1 MKEYRFYFKY
11 DYGKGNTEERAED
24 VIITN
29 ITNPDKYGRQRAKD
43 IVYGKKGQWKLY
55 GNEYKRKFF
64 DCVFLRS
71 VFLRNIEKNEGAK
84 MDFDYYQI
92 KGKWNAATLNR
103 RAEKLDEAQAAAD
116 ELEAA
121 GAKSVEIIGV
131 KAGRRET
138 IRGKKNA
145 AAKKTAVKM
154 TGTTGEYITDY
165 KTHEKAA
172 AAAKNIEKLG
182 FDVELVKPAK
192 KNKAV
197 FKPKKKKKATKPAKT
212 KKKAKKIPNTV
223 KRIYEAENNLKKY
236 RVKDIDDKDFGIDSW
251 DKYDYR
257 KNEKFTFEFNQEELS
272 FITNALDR
280 AGEDVGFKYG
290 KNGQYSKHENL
301 ETTIS
306 NLNYEGK
313 PATIEL
319 DGEEMAIITRALDNL
334 INIQKSSFY
343 KSALDSL
350 LLSLS
355 V

>member
-11 DYGKGNTEERAED
+11 DYGKGNTEERTED

-29 ITNPDKYGRQRAKD
+29 VTNPDKYGRQRAKD
-43 IVYGKKGQWKLY
+43 IVYGKKRQWKLY

-71 VFLRNIEKNEGAK
+71 VFLRNIEKNEGDK

-138 IRGKKNA
+138 IRGKKNV

-172 AAAKNIEKLG
+172 AAAKNIERQLDL
-182 FDVELVKPAK
+182 FSNNEDE
-192 KNKAV
+192 N
-197 FKPKKKKKATKPAKT
+197 KT
-212 KKKAKKIPNTV
+212 KILKFSDSELGTIINDYYDLISSGERLTNYKNTLTTFEKAHPREKIEFTKKEIKQIIGVLQKYMKKHNT
-223 KRIYEAENNLKKY
+223 
-236 RVKDIDDKDFGIDSW
+236 DKDKS
-251 DKYDYR
+251 
-257 KNEKFTFEFNQEELS
+257 
-272 FITNALDR
+272 A
-280 AGEDVGFKYG
+280 
-290 KNGQYSKHENL
+290 
-301 ETTIS
+301 
-306 NLNYEGK
+306 
-313 PATIEL
+313 
-319 DGEEMAIITRALDNL
+319 
-334 INIQKSSFY
+334 SSFY
-343 KSALDSL
+343 GHTKELRDFFIKAYYN
-350 LLSLS
+350 